1 MEFLK
6 NGVTFQQIMINVTL
20 NLKLAV
26 IGRTSLVR
34 SVSAATTVQNFL
46 PVKLVARYAQSLNS
60 LGLVCIPIIPIIS
73 VYYQ

>member
-34 SVSAATTVQNFL
+34 SVSAATLLYKTFYLLSFL
-46 PVKLVARYAQSLNS
+46 PDIYIFK
-60 LGLVCIPIIPIIS
+60 GH
-73 VYYQ
+73 